1 MLYAKKTNIESFRII
16 FCFVS
21 DESLNDQGE
30 ENTEDSQEP
39 KEEL

>member
-1 MLYAKKTNIESFRII
+1 MRKKLTLNHFASF